1 MYSFV
6 VMHYPEVPPFDHP
19 NPIVLVELEEGTR
32 LISQI
37 VGIKPGD
44 VKIGQAVQVEFNTF
58 NDGELVL
65 PQFRLV
71 AAAAVEGA
79 AA

>member
-19 NPIVLVELEEGTR
+19 NPIVLVRLEEGTR

-37 VGIKPGD
+37 VGVKPSD
-44 VKIGQAVQVEFNTF
+44 VHIGQAVQVE
-58 NDGELVL
+58 LIVL
-65 PQFRLV
+65 TIMSWCYRSFAL
-71 AAAAVEGA
+71 
-79 AA
+79 